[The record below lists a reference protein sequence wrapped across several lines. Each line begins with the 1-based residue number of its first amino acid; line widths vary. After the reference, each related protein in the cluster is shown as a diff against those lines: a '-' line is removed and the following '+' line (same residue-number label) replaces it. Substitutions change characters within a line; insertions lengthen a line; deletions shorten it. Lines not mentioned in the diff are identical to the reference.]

1 MKWPDQYMQAQ
12 YMQARGSVRSE
23 GGKQE
28 KQPTEQRRCHKCKEV
43 GHIAK
48 DCPKSRNPR
57 GSEGRDSKD
66 KRPLTCF
73 NCHQMGQKATEC
85 PGNVLCCREQSR
97 EESKEGRSSYRKGKV
112 NHKSVHDII
121 LDTGC
126 SRTMVKWELIS
137 EDDLT
142 GEATTIRCAHGD
154 TVLYPLATVRTS
166 VGDYSV
172 EVEAAASTTLPVS
185 VLMGTDIQRLN
196 KLSRGEDTSMAVI
209 TRSQRQCQAEQEEK
223 EVQEEEMQGVEAT
236 PVITGSEEAQE
247 AIQQEQ
253 QDAGVFPLTNFHED
267 LFGPQKSRKK
277 ASRKQKRLLK
287 QQFRQDIN
295 SEPRFP
301 MGELREQQ
309 NMDPSLEEVRRLAQ
323 AKQFGFFFSQWT
335 CVSTVESPRQMWK
348 QI

>member
-1 MKWPDQYMQAQ
+1 
-12 YMQARGSVRSE
+12 MQARGSVRSE
-23 GGKQE
+23 ERKQD
-28 KQPTEQRRCHKCKEV
+28 KWPTERRRCHECKEV

-48 DCPKSRNPR
+48 DYLKSRNPR

-66 KRPLTCF
+66 KWPLTCF
-73 NCHQMGQKATEC
+73 NCHQKGHKTTEC
-85 PGNVLCCREQSR
+85 PGNVVCCREQVR

-112 NHKSVHDII
+112 NHKSVDDII

-126 SRTMVKWELIS
+126 SRTMVKRELIF

-154 TVLYPLATVRTS
+154 TVLYPLATVRIS
-166 VGDYSV
+166 VGNYSV

-185 VLMGTDIQRLN
+185 ALTGTDIPRLN
-196 KLSRGEDTSMAVI
+196 ELLRGEDTSMAGI

-223 EVQEEEMQGVEAT
+223 EVQEEERQGVEAT
-236 PVITGSEEAQE
+236 PVITGSEE

-287 QQFRQDIN
+287 
-295 SEPRFP
+295 
-301 MGELREQQ
+301 
-309 NMDPSLEEVRRLAQ
+309 
-323 AKQFGFFFSQWT
+323 
-335 CVSTVESPRQMWK
+335 
-348 QI
+348 